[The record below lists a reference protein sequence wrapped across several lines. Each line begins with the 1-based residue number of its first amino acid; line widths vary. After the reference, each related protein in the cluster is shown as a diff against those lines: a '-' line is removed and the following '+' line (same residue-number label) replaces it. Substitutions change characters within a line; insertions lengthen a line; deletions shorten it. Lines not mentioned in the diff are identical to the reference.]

1 VVNLATRRFA
11 IESTPETGAGFM
23 LATLVG
29 TLTAGVSGSQR
40 ESAGVSGSQWK
51 SANERRATR
60 NFEIWNPIIRGK
72 TRPFARAHHQH
83 NHYNAIEPGRATF

>member
-1 VVNLATRRFA
+1 MDTDGWRSGSGGGVVNLATRRFA

-40 ESAGVSGSQWK
+40 ESAGVSGSQRE
-51 SANERRATR
+51 SVEV
-60 NFEIWNPIIRGK
+60 GK
-72 TRPFARAHHQH
+72 
-83 NHYNAIEPGRATF
+83 